1 MTFGSEGKGISSGSS
16 AGGTTSMISRCLF
29 AIAQLDLCSWLAT
42 RPTHTPSGDIS
53 TALGGWR
60 ATRCNSLPAT
70 SMRWNC
76 NFWAALY
83 FIPSAS
89 ALRDAS
95 STMNRKPDPYG
106 RDATRPFQIPL
117 KGWWQVAQRVWSE
130 SNRDNLSVVA
140 AGCAFFALFAI
151 FPALSALISL
161 YGLTADPVTV
171 EQQFRMLGS
180 VLPSQAYDI
189 VIEQIPRISAAS
201 GGTLGWSLALSLGLA
216 LWSANA
222 GTQAMMAALN
232 IAYEEPE
239 RRSFFRYYLNAF
251 TFTIIGI
258 LGGVVMLLAILY
270 VPILFAFAGYSH
282 AFEVVVRVARWPFLG
297 LFVLFLLALLYR
309 YGPCRRSAKW
319 HWVSVGSLFAMVV
332 WLIAS
337 AAFSLY
343 VSNFAT
349 YDRVYG
355 SLGAVIILLFWL
367 YISFYIVLLGA
378 EINAELEL
386 QTAKDT
392 TEGTPRPMGKRGAFV
407 ADHVAGGP
415 DGDKRPVSPVTR
427 DPAAAQPGGS

>member
-1 MTFGSEGKGISSGSS
+1 
-16 AGGTTSMISRCLF
+16 
-29 AIAQLDLCSWLAT
+29 
-42 RPTHTPSGDIS
+42 
-53 TALGGWR
+53 
-60 ATRCNSLPAT
+60 
-70 SMRWNC
+70 
-76 NFWAALY
+76 
-83 FIPSAS
+83 
-89 ALRDAS
+89 
-95 STMNRKPDPYG
+95 MNRKLDPYG
-106 RDATRPFQIPL
+106 RDAPRRYQIPL
-117 KGWWQVAQRVWSE
+117 KGWQVAQRVWSE

-161 YGLTADPVTV
+161 YGLTADPTTV
-171 EQQFRMLGS
+171 EQDFGMLGS
-180 VLPSQAYDI
+180 LLPTQAYDI
-189 VIEQIPRISAAS
+189 VIEQIHRISATS
-201 GGTLGWSLALSLGLA
+201 GRTLGWSLAVSLGLA

-222 GTQAMMAALN
+222 GTQTMLAALN

-239 RRSFFRYYLNAF
+239 SRSLFQYYLNAF

-270 VPILFAFAGYSH
+270 VPILFAFTGYSH
-282 AFEVVVRVARWPFLG
+282 DFELVVGVVRWPILA
-297 LFVLFLLALLYR
+297 LFVFSMLALLYR

-319 HWVSVGSLFAMVV
+319 RWVSVGSLFATTL

-343 VSNFAT
+343 VSNFAN
-349 YDRVYG
+349 YDRIYG

-392 TEGTPRPMGKRGAFV
+392 T
-407 ADHVAGGP
+407 
-415 DGDKRPVSPVTR
+415 
-427 DPAAAQPGGS
+427 AALMAP

>member
-1 MTFGSEGKGISSGSS
+1 MVY
-16 AGGTTSMISRCLF
+16 R
-29 AIAQLDLCSWLAT
+29 
-42 RPTHTPSGDIS
+42 H
-53 TALGGWR
+53 LGYNLE
-60 ATRCNSLPAT
+60 T
-70 SMRWNC
+70 
-76 NFWAALY
+76 
-83 FIPSAS
+83 
-89 ALRDAS
+89 

-106 RDATRPFQIPL
+106 RDATHPYHIPL

-140 AGCAFFALFAI
+140 AGCAFFALAAI
-151 FPALSALISL
+151 FPALSALIAL
-161 YGLTADPVTV
+161 YGLTADPATV
-171 EQQFRMLGS
+171 EQHFRILSS
-180 VLPSQAYDI
+180 VLPPQAYDI
-189 VIEQIPRISAAS
+189 VIEQIHRLSDAS
-201 GGTLGWSLALSLGLA
+201 GRTLGWSLALSLVLA

-239 RRSFFRYYLNAF
+239 RRSLFQYYLNAF

-258 LGGVVMLLAILY
+258 LGGVVMLLAIVY
-270 VPILFAFAGYSH
+270 VPILFTFTGYSQ
-282 AFEVVVRVARWPFLG
+282 AFELVVSVLRWPFLALFG
-297 LFVLFLLALLYR
+297 LFMLAVLYR
-309 YGPCRRSAKW
+309 YGACRRSAKW

-349 YDRVYG
+349 YDKLYG

-367 YISFYIVLLGA
+367 YISFYIVLIGA

-392 TEGTPRPMGKRGAFV
+392 TAGKPRPMGERGAFV

-415 DGDKRPVSPVTR
+415 DGHKRPVSPVTR
-427 DPAAAQPGGS
+427 DPAAAKPGGS

>member
-1 MTFGSEGKGISSGSS
+1 
-16 AGGTTSMISRCLF
+16 
-29 AIAQLDLCSWLAT
+29 
-42 RPTHTPSGDIS
+42 
-53 TALGGWR
+53 
-60 ATRCNSLPAT
+60 
-70 SMRWNC
+70 
-76 NFWAALY
+76 
-83 FIPSAS
+83 
-89 ALRDAS
+89 
-95 STMNRKPDPYG
+95 MNRKPDPYG

-130 SNRDNLSVVA
+130 SDRDNLSVVA

-161 YGLTADPVTV
+161 YGLTADPATV
-171 EQQFRMLGS
+171 EQHFGMLSS
-180 VLPSQAYDI
+180 VLPTQAYNM
-189 VIEQIPRISAAS
+189 VIEQIHRISAAS
-201 GGTLGWSLALSLGLA
+201 GGTLGWSLAVSLGLA

-239 RRSFFRYYLNAF
+239 RRSLFRYYLNAF

-258 LGGVVMLLAILY
+258 LGAVVMLLAILY
-270 VPILFAFAGYSH
+270 VPILFAFTGYSQ
-282 AFEVVVRVARWPFLG
+282 AFELVVGVVRWPFLA

-309 YGPCRRSAKW
+309 YGPCRRTAKW

-337 AAFSLY
+337 AVFSLY
-343 VSNFAT
+343 VSNFAN
-349 YDRVYG
+349 YDRIYG

-392 TEGTPRPMGKRGAFV
+392 TEGKARPMGKRGAFV
-407 ADHVAGGP
+407 ADHLAGGP

-427 DPAAAQPGGS
+427 DPAAAKPGGS

>member
-1 MTFGSEGKGISSGSS
+1 MVY
-16 AGGTTSMISRCLF
+16 R
-29 AIAQLDLCSWLAT
+29 
-42 RPTHTPSGDIS
+42 H
-53 TALGGWR
+53 LGYNLE
-60 ATRCNSLPAT
+60 T
-70 SMRWNC
+70 
-76 NFWAALY
+76 
-83 FIPSAS
+83 
-89 ALRDAS
+89 

-106 RDATRPFQIPL
+106 RDATRPYHIPL

-140 AGCAFFALFAI
+140 AGCAFFALAAI
-151 FPALSALISL
+151 FPALSALIAL
-161 YGLTADPVTV
+161 YGLTADPATV
-171 EQQFRMLGS
+171 EQHFRILSS
-180 VLPSQAYDI
+180 VLPPQAYDI
-189 VIEQIPRISAAS
+189 VIEQIHRLSDAS
-201 GGTLGWSLALSLGLA
+201 GRTLGWSLALSLVLA

-239 RRSFFRYYLNAF
+239 RRSLFQYYLNAF

-258 LGGVVMLLAILY
+258 LGGVVMLLAIVY
-270 VPILFAFAGYSH
+270 VPILFTFTGYSQ
-282 AFEVVVRVARWPFLG
+282 AFELVVSVLRWPFLALFG
-297 LFVLFLLALLYR
+297 LFMLAVLYR
-309 YGPCRRSAKW
+309 YGACRRSAKW

-349 YDRVYG
+349 YDKLYG

-367 YISFYIVLLGA
+367 YISFYIILIGA

-392 TEGTPRPMGKRGAFV
+392 TAGKPRPMGERGAFV

-415 DGDKRPVSPVTR
+415 DGHKRPVSPVTR
-427 DPAAAQPGGS
+427 DPAAAKPGGS

>member
-1 MTFGSEGKGISSGSS
+1 
-16 AGGTTSMISRCLF
+16 
-29 AIAQLDLCSWLAT
+29 
-42 RPTHTPSGDIS
+42 
-53 TALGGWR
+53 
-60 ATRCNSLPAT
+60 
-70 SMRWNC
+70 
-76 NFWAALY
+76 
-83 FIPSAS
+83 
-89 ALRDAS
+89 
-95 STMNRKPDPYG
+95 MNRKPDPYG
-106 RDATRPFQIPL
+106 RDATRPYHIPL

-140 AGCAFFALFAI
+140 AGCAFFALAAI

-161 YGLTADPVTV
+161 YGLTADPAIV

-180 VLPSQAYDI
+180 VLPPQAYDI
-189 VIEQIPRISAAS
+189 VIQQIHRIATAP
-201 GGTLGWSLALSLGLA
+201 GGTLGWSLAVSLGLA

-239 RRSFFRYYLNAF
+239 RRSLFQYYLNAF

-258 LGGVVMLLAILY
+258 LGAVVMLFAIVY

-282 AFEVVVRVARWPFLG
+282 AFELIVGVLRWPFLA
-297 LFVLFLLALLYR
+297 LFVLFMLAVLYR
-309 YGPCRRSAKW
+309 YGACRRSAKW

-343 VSNFAT
+343 VSNFANF
-349 YDRVYG
+349 DRLYG

-392 TEGTPRPMGKRGAFV
+392 TAGKPRPMGQRGAFV

-415 DGDKRPVSPVTR
+415 DGHKRPVSPVTR
-427 DPAAAQPGGS
+427 DPAAAKPGRPLHSR